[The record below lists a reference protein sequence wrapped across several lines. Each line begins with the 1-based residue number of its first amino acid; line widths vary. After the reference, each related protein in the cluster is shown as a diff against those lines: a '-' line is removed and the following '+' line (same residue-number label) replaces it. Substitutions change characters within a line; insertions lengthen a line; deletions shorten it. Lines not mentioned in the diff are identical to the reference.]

1 MTENKQVFDDYKD
14 LKQVDC
20 EECEHIYTGA
30 CDGVSE
36 GSSKSCTSFLAT
48 RRVVTL
54 RELKALTTQI
64 TQIKYLRASCIL
76 TGIALL
82 GHLLT
87 HIFFG

>member
-1 MTENKQVFDDYKD
+1 MVENKVFDDYKD

-20 EECEHIYTGA
+20 EECEHTYTGA
-30 CDGVSE
+30 CSGVSE
-36 GSSKSCTSFLAT
+36 GSSKPCTSFLAT

-54 RELKALTTQI
+54 RELKALRTQI
-64 TQIKYLRASCIL
+64 NYLRASCIL
-76 TGIALL
+76 TGIALV

>member
-1 MTENKQVFDDYKD
+1 MVSNKVFDDYKE

-30 CDGVSE
+30 CSGVSE

-64 TQIKYLRASCIL
+64 KYLRASCIL
-76 TGIALL
+76 TGIVLV
-82 GHLLT
+82 GHLIT

>member
-1 MTENKQVFDDYKD
+1 MTENKVFDDYKD

-20 EECEHIYTGA
+20 EECAHMYTGA

-54 RELKALTTQI
+54 RELKALR
-64 TQIKYLRASCIL
+64 TQIKYIRASCIL

-82 GHLLT
+82 GHLMT

>member
-1 MTENKQVFDDYKD
+1 MVSNKVFDDYKD

-54 RELKALTTQI
+54 RELKALR
-64 TQIKYLRASCIL
+64 TQIKYLRTSCIL
-76 TGIALL
+76 TGIVLV
-82 GHLLT
+82 GHLIT

>member
-1 MTENKQVFDDYKD
+1 MVSNKVFDDYKE

-54 RELKALTTQI
+54 QELKALR
-64 TQIKYLRASCIL
+64 TQIKYLRASCVL
-76 TGIALL
+76 TGIALV
-82 GHLLT
+82 GHLIT

>member
-1 MTENKQVFDDYKD
+1 MVENKVFDDYKD

-30 CDGVSE
+30 CDGIPE
-36 GSSKSCTSFLAT
+36 GSTKPCESFLAT

-64 TQIKYLRASCIL
+64 KYLRASCIL
-76 TGIALL
+76 TGIAVV

-87 HIFFG
+87 HILFG

>member
-1 MTENKQVFDDYKD
+1 MTENKQVFDDYKE

-20 EECEHIYTGA
+20 EECAYMYTGA

-36 GSSKSCTSFLAT
+36 GSSKSCMSFLAT

-54 RELKALTTQI
+54 RELKTLTTQI
-64 TQIKYLRASCIL
+64 KHLRVSCIL
-76 TGIALL
+76 TGIVLV
-82 GHLLT
+82 GHLIT

>member
-20 EECEHIYTGA
+20 EECAHMYTGA

-36 GSSKSCTSFLAT
+36 VSSKPCTSFLAT

-54 RELKALTTQI
+54 REVKGHLI
-64 TQIKYLRASCIL
+64 TQM
-76 TGIALL
+76 
-82 GHLLT
+82 
-87 HIFFG
+87 FFG

>member
-1 MTENKQVFDDYKD
+1 MTENKQVFDDYKE

-30 CDGVSE
+30 CDGLSE
-36 GSSKSCTSFLAT
+36 GSEKPCTSFLAT

-64 TQIKYLRASCIL
+64 KYLRASCIL
-76 TGIALL
+76 TGIALV
-82 GHLLT
+82 GHLIT
-87 HIFFG
+87 HIFFGFG

>member
-1 MTENKQVFDDYKD
+1 MTENKVFDDYKE

-20 EECEHIYTGA
+20 EECAHMYTGA

-64 TQIKYLRASCIL
+64 KYLKVSCIL
-76 TGIALL
+76 TGIVLV